1 MVTHSV
7 CTTHSIIEIII
18 LADNLQGPQVCGKIE
33 AYVKPSNKR
42 LIILLFYRFLTIWL
56 LRFPHT
62 SYLVLSER
70 SIRIF
75 TLFRSVRPWHI
86 FHVRSFFAMWH
97 EGLIVELCQIQSAW
111 SFSGKCIHIF
121 KKRIYSKLS
130 TLNATVSKLTVALNT
145 SQKSVELLADWWH
158 PPMKVFIGS
167 FLNHG
172 LLIFPYFY

>member
-1 MVTHSV
+1 MR
-7 CTTHSIIEIII
+7 IICKA
-18 LADNLQGPQVCGKIE
+18 LRCVE

-42 LIILLFYRFLTIWL
+42 LLILLFYRFLTIWL

-62 SYLVLSER
+62 AYVSLSER

-75 TLFRSVRPWHI
+75 PLFRSVRPSHI
-86 FHVRSFFAMWH
+86 FRVRSFFAMWH

-130 TLNATVSKLTVALNT
+130 TPCPLVALNT
-145 SQKSVELLADWWH
+145 SQKSVELQADWWH
-158 PPMKVFIGS
+158 PPMKVFIRN

-172 LLIFPYFY
+172 LLIFPYFYFLFFLGWMYLVAAYTFIKLW